1 MMRNAVSGLE
11 RLLEIEIPR
20 CSLILVTGAQG
31 TLKSGMVFSMIS
43 NHLAANDEHGLYV
56 TLEQSKESHLRNMS
70 SLGIKKRDELH
81 VFDYRDMRREWAD
94 RELDMINVTNE
105 IIDFYKDKYSN
116 LTVFALDSLNA
127 LYSISADAPPR
138 KEMYHFFSSLRDR
151 ELTSFL
157 ILETSPSVVPGLF
170 HDYYRPEHF
179 LADGTIELGIIE
191 GKGVVKRYI
200 QILKMRAT
208 RHAMEKH
215 QITIDENGINIL
227 GPIYF

>member
-1 MMRNAVSGLE
+1 
-11 RLLEIEIPR
+11 
-20 CSLILVTGAQG
+20 
-31 TLKSGMVFSMIS
+31 
-43 NHLAANDEHGLYV
+43 
-56 TLEQSKESHLRNMS
+56 
-70 SLGIKKRDELH
+70 
-81 VFDYRDMRREWAD
+81 MRREWAD

-105 IIDFYKDKYSN
+105 VIDFYKDKYGN

-127 LYSISADAPPR
+127 LYSISVESHLR
-138 KEMYHFFSSLRDR
+138 KEMYHFFSSLRDK

-157 ILETSPSVVPGLF
+157 ILETSSLVVPELL
-170 HDYYRPEHF
+170 HDHYRPEHF

-227 GPIYF
+227 GPIY

>member
-1 MMRNAVSGLE
+1 MMRNAVNGLE
-11 RLLEIEIPR
+11 RLLEVEIPR
-20 CSLILVTGAQG
+20 CSLILVTGAEG
-31 TLKSGMVFSMIS
+31 TLKSGLVFSMIS
-43 NHLAANDEHGLYV
+43 NHLAANNEHGLYV
-56 TLEQSKESHLRNMS
+56 TLEQSKESHLQNMS
-70 SLGIKKRDELH
+70 SLGIKKKDELH

-94 RELDMINVTNE
+94 RELDMIKMTDEV
-105 IIDFYKDKYSN
+105 IDFYKDKYGN

-127 LYSISADAPPR
+127 LYSISEEAYLR
-138 KEMYHFFSSLRDR
+138 KEMYDFFSSLRDK

-157 ILETSPSVVPGLF
+157 ILEAPPLMVPGPF

-179 LADGTIELGIIE
+179 LADGTIELGMIE

-227 GPIYF
+227 GPIY

>member
-1 MMRNAVSGLE
+1 MMRNAVNGLE
-11 RLLEIEIPR
+11 RLLEVEIPR
-20 CSLILVTGAQG
+20 CSLLLVTGAEG
-31 TLKSGMVFSMIS
+31 TLKSGMVFAMIS
-43 NHLAANDEHGLYV
+43 NHLAANDEHGLYI

-94 RELDMINVTNE
+94 RELDMIKVIDE
-105 IIDFYKDKYSN
+105 VIDFYKDKYGN

-127 LYSISADAPPR
+127 LYSISEEAHLR
-138 KEMYHFFSSLRDR
+138 KEMYDFFSSLRDK

-157 ILETSPSVVPGLF
+157 ILEAPPRMVPGSF
-170 HDYYRPEHF
+170 HDYHRPEHF
-179 LADGTIELGIIE
+179 LADGTIELGMIE

-200 QILKMRAT
+200 QILKMRET

-215 QITIDENGINIL
+215 QVTIDENGINIL
-227 GPIYF
+227 GPIY

>member
-1 MMRNAVSGLE
+1 MMRNAVNGLE
-11 RLLEIEIPR
+11 RMLEVEIPP

-70 SLGIKKRDELH
+70 SLGIEKRDELH
-81 VFDYRDMRREWAD
+81 IFDYQDVRREWAD
-94 RELDMINVTNE
+94 RELDLINVTNE
-105 IIDFYKDKYSN
+105 AIDFYKDKYDN

-127 LYSISADAPPR
+127 LYSISLDTPLR

-157 ILETSPSVVPGLF
+157 ILETSPSVVLGLF

-227 GPIYF
+227 GPIY

>member
-1 MMRNAVSGLE
+1 MRNAVNGLE
-11 RLLEIEIPR
+11 RLLEVEIPR
-20 CSLILVTGAQG
+20 CSLILVTGAEG
-31 TLKSGMVFSMIS
+31 TLKSGLVFSMIS
-43 NHLAANDEHGLYV
+43 NHLAANNEHGLYV
-56 TLEQSKESHLRNMS
+56 TLEQSKESHLQNMS
-70 SLGIKKRDELH
+70 SLGIKKKDELH

-94 RELDMINVTNE
+94 RELDMIKMTDEV
-105 IIDFYKDKYSN
+105 IDFYKDKYGN

-127 LYSISADAPPR
+127 LYSISEEAYLR
-138 KEMYHFFSSLRDR
+138 KEMYDFFSSLRDK

-157 ILETSPSVVPGLF
+157 ILEAPPLMVPGPF

-179 LADGTIELGIIE
+179 LADGTIELGMIE

-227 GPIYF
+227 GPIY